1 MAPAVIKFPGVVL
14 ITGAGGTG
22 IGAAV
27 ARGFALGGCTRI
39 AITDINADTLA
50 STAKSISEINPKA
63 EILDSV
69 GSVADEA
76 FVQKLVDSTVERFG
90 RLDYAVNCAG
100 VLGDALRSSETPTS
114 LFDRINDVNYKG
126 SWMVSRAALG
136 HMIKQEVLPEHPGQR
151 GSIVNIASQLGLVG
165 RPEAAPYCASKAAV
179 ISMTRCDAIDYSK
192 ESIRVNCVCP
202 GVIRTPMTTGTP
214 ETEERMKPAVDIAPM
229 KRMGTPEE
237 IASAVLFLSSSD
249 ASFVQGHALVVDG
262 GYTVN

>member
-1 MAPAVIKFPGVVL
+1 MASAIDKFPGVVL

-27 ARGFALGGCTRI
+27 ARGFALAGCTRI
-39 AITDINADTLA
+39 AITDINSDTLA
-50 STAKSISEINPKA
+50 STAQSISQINPKA
-63 EILDSV
+63 EVLDTV
-69 GSVADEA
+69 GSISDET
-76 FVQKLVDSTVERFG
+76 FVEKLVNGTVEKFG
-90 RLDYAVNCAG
+90 RLDYVVNCAG
-100 VLGDALRSSETPTS
+100 VLGDALRSSDTPIS

-126 SWMVSRAALG
+126 SWMVSRAALAQ
-136 HMIKQEVLPEHPGQR
+136 MVKQDVLPEHPGQR

-165 RPEAAPYCASKAAV
+165 RPEA
-179 ISMTRCDAIDYSK
+179 DG
-192 ESIRVNCVCP
+192 IRVNCVCP

-237 IASAVLFLSSSD
+237 IANAVLFLSSSD

-262 GYTVN
+262 GYTIN